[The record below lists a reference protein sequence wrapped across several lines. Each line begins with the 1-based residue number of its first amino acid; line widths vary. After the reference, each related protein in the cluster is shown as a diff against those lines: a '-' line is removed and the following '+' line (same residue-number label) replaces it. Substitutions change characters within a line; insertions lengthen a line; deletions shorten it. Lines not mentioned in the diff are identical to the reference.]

1 MWICVSVFEKKVAL
15 TTLTCNQ
22 VKTQQGVPSQPSRLE
37 AVEVGSTTIRL
48 RYNMQLFSRWLDSGT
63 SSSLIGRGWQHHHQA
78 QVAALL
84 SLVRL

>member
-1 MWICVSVFEKKVAL
+1 MSVFEKKVAL

-48 RYNMQLFSRWLDSGT
+48 RYN
-63 SSSLIGRGWQHHHQA
+63 SSSLVGQT
-78 QVAALL
+78 QVPALL
-84 SLVRL
+84 SLVEVGSTTIRLR